1 MMKNSILKLIIIAV
15 HVGLFPRICKN
26 EEFCFRYCDF
36 LPTGLEPDKR
46 HGESTSTA
54 SQPSRKINKVP
65 ILLQN
70 LGYVIYDFIMIE
82 DKKCFM
88 QVI

>member
-1 MMKNSILKLIIIAV
+1 MMKDYILKLIIIAV

-36 LPTGLEPDKR
+36 FPIGLEPDKR

-54 SQPSRKINKVP
+54 SQPSHKINRVP
-65 ILLQN
+65 LLLQN
-70 LGYVIYDFIMIE
+70 HGSIPTFE
-82 DKKCFM
+82 K
-88 QVI
+88 